1 MLGWEDGGPKE
12 RQRMVVGVHHKL
24 GIAERQGLPSKVEV
38 TILHVALILLLV
50 DPIDDVLMDTSI
62 NRWTID

>member
-1 MLGWEDGGPKE
+1 M
-12 RQRMVVGVHHKL
+12 VGVHHKL

-50 DPIDDVLMDTSI
+50 DPIDDVLMAIHRVLRT
-62 NRWTID
+62 